1 MLRRGECRQLVRM
14 CEQRRQEALAAG
26 ARARGGAGAAA
37 ALDALARRLRAL
49 TDAVR
54 AAYALPPHV
63 PPSVYHNEAYCRSAS
78 AALSFHSR
86 SFTRFSLVADHDKN

>member
-1 MLRRGECRQLVRM
+1 MRM

-26 ARARGGAGAAA
+26 ARARGGAGAVA
-37 ALDALARRLRAL
+37 ALDALSRRLRAL

-63 PPSVYHNEAYCRSAS
+63 VQQNVYHNEVYCR
-78 AALSFHSR
+78 
-86 SFTRFSLVADHDKN
+86 LVIISSVQL